1 MFPNI
6 PNNWGGSG
14 VYKPPKLGG
23 WGSEQ
28 SNLRALV
35 RVLVPPKLGGWGS
48 EQSHFMCNTDN
59 ILSFSVLYITLFS
72 LLSHGE
78 NNGVYGIQPQYVP
91 LFRPPTP

>member
-1 MFPNI
+1 MQRYIMFPNI
-6 PNNWGGSG
+6 PNYWGGSG
-14 VYKPPKLGG
+14 V
-23 WGSEQ
+23 
-28 SNLRALV
+28 V
-35 RVLVPPKLGGWGS
+35 VPPKLGGWGS